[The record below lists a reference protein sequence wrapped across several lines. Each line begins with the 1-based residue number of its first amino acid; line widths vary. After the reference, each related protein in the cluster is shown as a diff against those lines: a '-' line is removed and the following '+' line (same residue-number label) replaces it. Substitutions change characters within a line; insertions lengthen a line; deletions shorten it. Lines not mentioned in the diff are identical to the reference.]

1 MKLQLLFFSKY
12 GKIFLI
18 ALLLGK
24 LKRSTEVQQ
33 WFLLNGWLD
42 YIVLSIDPPSG
53 GLMAGWYITFWKH
66 FNEKTLLSDAN
77 FSFITPFLLNE
88 KRKAVALL

>member
-18 ALLLGK
+18 ALLSGK

-42 YIVLSIDPPSG
+42 YIVLSIDAPG
-53 GLMAGWYITFWKH
+53 AGLMAGWYIIFGSILMK
-66 FNEKTLLSDAN
+66 KPSYLML
-77 FSFITPFLLNE
+77 IL
-88 KRKAVALL
+88 ALLLHFY